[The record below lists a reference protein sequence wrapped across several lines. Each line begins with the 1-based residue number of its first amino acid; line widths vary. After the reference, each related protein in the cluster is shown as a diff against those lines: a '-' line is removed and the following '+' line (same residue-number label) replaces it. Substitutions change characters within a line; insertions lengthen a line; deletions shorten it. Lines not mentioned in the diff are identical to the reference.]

1 MEHII
6 EHPHKNATKTVIIEP
21 VKLKLGLAY
30 RIKITIQNY
39 SGQASMYSEQGLEL
53 VLFEEELEG
62 LILALTKARTARLLG
77 IK

>member
-6 EHPHKNATKTVIIEP
+6 EHPHWNATKTVKIEAAK
-21 VKLKLGLAY
+21 VLNGFAY
-30 RIKITIQNY
+30 RIEILEQNY
-39 SGQASMYSEQGLEL
+39 SGKSNMYSDKTTTL

>member
-6 EHPHKNATKTVIIEP
+6 EHPHHNATKTVNIEP
-21 VKLKLGLAY
+21 VKLKPGLAY
-30 RIKITIQNY
+30 RIRITSQNY
-39 SGQASMYSEQGLEL
+39 SGRTSMYSEQGLEL
-53 VLFEEELEG
+53 ILFEEELEG